1 MLKRNLRL
9 SKRLCV
15 VAVFAALILCLSA
28 KGGSAQD
35 TASITGFAPVRVAA
49 EQKLEQ
55 KLRAIPDAA
64 HAESDL
70 RHLTSE
76 PHMAGTESSRR
87 VAEWLRDQYR
97 GFGFDA
103 EIVTYSAWL
112 PQLREITLELTKPSN
127 QKLAS
132 PEQSINVD
140 KDTLDKRVT
149 PAFNV
154 YSPSGEV
161 TAPVVYA
168 NYGTQD
174 DYRVLASSGVHV
186 EGKIVLARYGKG
198 YRGIKAKL
206 ADEHKAVAL
215 ILFSDPK
222 DDGTVAGETYPNG
235 PWRPM
240 SGIQRGSIIYTQAY
254 PGDPLT
260 PGVAATPTAKRL
272 APADAAS
279 LPRIPTMPINAQDAS
294 VILANL
300 GGEAV
305 PPDWQGGLPLTYHFG
320 PGGAEV
326 HMKLVM
332 DYQQRP
338 IYDVIAKL
346 HGTSDGEWVVLGNH
360 HDAWVFGAADPGSGT
375 AAMLETGRALGELA
389 RSGWK
394 PRRTIVICAWDSE
407 EPGLIGSTEWVE
419 ANQAELQ
426 TKVVAYIN
434 TDIGVSGPNFAASAT
449 PSLKALVRDVA
460 RTVED
465 PRTGRTVYDAW
476 YEHAAMAKV
485 DMPGTAQQVT
495 AADASGEAPLNAL
508 GSGSDYSAFFDH
520 AGIPAMDMGF
530 TGDYGVYH
538 SVYDDFYWM
547 KHFGDP
553 KFAYHAALARVMG
566 TIALRLDEAD
576 ILPFDF
582 PAYALELEHVT
593 TDRIRRATRDEDE
606 QSLEPALDDIAKLSV
621 SAARASQ
628 ALQAIAGATLDPAKS
643 AEINH
648 AIAAVEQAFLA
659 PDGLAGRPWF
669 RHVLYAPGTYTG
681 YASVV
686 LPGVTE
692 ALDRN
697 DSATLRREAA
707 ALDAAYLRAS
717 ARLDDLARLAQQ
729 ATPSKSP
736 SAH

>member
-1 MLKRNLRL
+1 MVKREFRP
-9 SKRLCV
+9 SIRKIAA
-15 VAVFAALILCLSA
+15 AVSAALILFLA
-28 KGGSAQD
+28 ARAGRAQD
-35 TASITGFAPVRVAA
+35 NSGAAITGFAPARVPA
-49 EQKLEQ
+49 ERQLEE
-55 KLRAIPDAA
+55 KLRGIADAA

-76 PHMAGTESSRR
+76 PHMAGTDASRR

-97 GFGFDA
+97 SFGFDA

-112 PQLREITLELTKPSN
+112 PQPREVTLELTKPEN
-127 QKLAS
+127 KKLAS
-132 PEQSINVD
+132 PEQPIDVD
-140 KDTLDKRVT
+140 RDTFDKRVG
-149 PAFNV
+149 PAFNL

-161 TAPVVYA
+161 TAPVVYV
-168 NYGTQD
+168 NYGTQE

-206 ADEHKAVAL
+206 ADEHKALAL

-222 DDGTVAGETYPNG
+222 DDGNAAGETYPNG

-240 SGIQRGSIIYTQAY
+240 SGIQRGSIVYTQVY

-260 PGVAATPTAKRL
+260 PGVAATPAAKRL

-300 GGEAV
+300 GGQAV
-305 PPDWQGGLPLTYHFG
+305 PPDWQGGLPITYHFG

-346 HGTSDGEWVVLGNH
+346 HGTSDDEWVVLGNH

-375 AAMLETGRALGELA
+375 SAMLETGRALGELV

-394 PRRTIVICAWDSE
+394 PRRTIVICAWDGE

-419 ANQAELQ
+419 ANRAELQ
-426 TKVVAYIN
+426 AKAVVYIN
-434 TDIGVSGPNFAASAT
+434 TDVGVSGPNFGASAT

-460 RTVED
+460 REVED

-476 YEHAAMAKV
+476 REHAAMAKGE
-485 DMPGTAQQVT
+485 MPGTGRQEP

-520 AGIPAMDMGF
+520 AGIPSMDMGF

-553 KFAYHAALARVMG
+553 KFAYHAALARIMG
-566 TIALRLDEAD
+566 ILALRLDEAD

-582 PAYALELEHVT
+582 PAYALELEHLT
-593 TDRIRRATRDEDE
+593 TDRIRRAVRDEDE
-606 QSLEPALDDIAKLSV
+606 QSLEPALDDVAKLSI
-621 SAARASQ
+621 SASRASH
-628 ALQAIAGATLDPAKS
+628 ALQTVSGAPLDPAKAS
-643 AEINH
+643 EINH

-669 RHVLYAPGTYTG
+669 RHVLYAPGSYTG

-697 DSATLRREAA
+697 DSAALRREADALA
-707 ALDAAYLRAS
+707 AAFLRAS
-717 ARLDDLARLAQQ
+717 ARLDDLARLAE
-729 ATPSKSP
+729 
-736 SAH
+736 SAAPPAAH